1 MHVVVEREIAGK
13 TFRIETGKL
22 AKQASGA
29 VTVQY
34 GDTVTL
40 VASVGAPGREGLDFF
55 PLTVDYRERTYA
67 AGKFPGGFIK
77 REGRP
82 TTKEILTMRLID
94 RPIRPLFP
102 EWYREEVQ
110 VMASVLSA
118 DLQNDPDILAMNG
131 SSASLC
137 ISPDIPFAGPIGA
150 VRVASVDNTLIVMP
164 TQEDLLNAEL
174 DMIVAGTEQ
183 AVLMIEGFAN
193 QLPEKEMLAAILFAH
208 EQIKVLCEMQT
219 ELCDKVGN
227 SSAQPENPE
236 ESSAVAIIEERHL
249 SALRERR
256 QHSDK
261 QERSNAVSEL
271 KEQVIAEL
279 VPEGSESDYTA
290 SEVANAFKTVEK
302 KLIRRQILDGVRADG
317 RTPGDL
323 RAISCEVGVLPRTH
337 GSALFTRGQT
347 QSLVAITLGTGKD
360 EQRVDGLIEEYSKRF
375 YLDYNFPS
383 FSVGEVR
390 PNRGP
395 GRREIGHGALAERSV
410 LPVVP
415 DAEAFPYT
423 MRVVSEILESNGSS
437 SMASVCGATLA
448 LMDAGVPLSQPVAG
462 ISIGLVKEGEEYVLL
477 TDIMGEEDHFGDM
490 DFKVAGTQRGITGI
504 QLDLK
509 VDGISETIIEQTLE
523 QAKNARMEILK
534 PMLKCI
540 RMPREETSAYA
551 PRLLRLQID
560 PEKIGL
566 LIGPGG
572 KTIRRIQEESGA
584 NIDVTDDGTVVVSCP
599 DAEGAEQAFE
609 QVNLLTEDI
618 EVGRTYNGR
627 VTSVKD
633 FGAFVEIQPGK
644 DGLVHISELAN
655 GFVKSVGE
663 ICKVGDPMQVK
674 VLSIDNDNR
683 VKLSRKA
690 LMPEEEAE
698 TSESDSSE
706 ES

>member
-347 QSLVAITLGTGKD
+347 QALVAITLGTGKD

-509 VDGISETIIEQTLE
+509 IDGISETIIEQTLE

-690 LMPEEEAE
+690 LMPEEAE